1 MKALVAVAAVGLALS
16 FVGQAARGAD
26 ILPPQATKDTDEPIR
41 DKSGTILLHPHIS
54 DFDGADFTVE
64 HDGGIA
70 RVPYAAMP
78 LAYRRFFMP
87 DPERA
92 KEAEDKRKKL
102 VEDAQRQA
110 ILEVQR
116 GILERQLRA
125 KAEAKRAR
133 AVLRGARRSDLRSAD
148 GLHHARGE

>member
-1 MKALVAVAAVGLALS
+1 MIAAGSLSLSAFVLPVG
-16 FVGQAARGAD
+16 GAD
-26 ILPPQATKDTDEPIR
+26 ILPPQAAKDATDPIR
-41 DKSGTILLHPHIS
+41 DRNGTILLHPHIS

-70 RVPYAAMP
+70 RVPYASMP

-92 KEAEDKRKKL
+92 REAAERQRKL

-110 ILEVQR
+110 VLEVQR

-125 KAEAKRAR
+125 KADAKRADPTSDTGNTPSMS
-133 AVLRGARRSDLRSAD
+133 AV
-148 GLHHARGE
+148 GLAMK